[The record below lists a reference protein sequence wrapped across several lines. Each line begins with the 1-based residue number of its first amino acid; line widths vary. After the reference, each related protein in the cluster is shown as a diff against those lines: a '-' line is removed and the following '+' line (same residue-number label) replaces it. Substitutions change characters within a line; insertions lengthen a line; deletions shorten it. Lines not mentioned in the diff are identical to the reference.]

1 MENENLA
8 ATISLD
14 CPIQE
19 KTIAPAHVG
28 RTLLSAAFDF
38 GFGSGLWLFDVV
50 LLTLTSAS

>member
-8 ATISLD
+8 ATTSLD

-19 KTIAPAHVG
+19 KTIAPAHVR

-38 GFGSGLWLFDVV
+38 GFGSWFWV
-50 LLTLTSAS
+50 LVLALAF